1 MKDIPIP
8 IVGLIVSFIC
18 LIFAFSKVNADD
30 EIIGYTEHD
39 IPVTQEE
46 VKVRSINVDTIR
58 SWKWIEETETLRL
71 TLNRKRQVDVTFF
84 NKCWDMPYAT
94 GLQFKTWGSTSF
106 ISQGDGI
113 LPVSLSNRVALYPC
127 TIKSITEVI
136 EEKEDG
142 VPVLESELKRQK

>member
-1 MKDIPIP
+1 MEKWLYDNILKISIIISLP
-8 IVGLIVSFIC
+8 L
-18 LIFAFSKVNADD
+18 LMAYIFADD
-30 EIIGYTEHD
+30 KIIGYTEHG
-39 IPVTQEE
+39 IPVTEDE

-58 SWKWIEETETLRL
+58 SWKWIEETEILRL

-113 LPVSLSNRVALYPC
+113 LPVSFSNSRALYPC

-142 VPVLESELKRQK
+142 EEN

>member
-1 MKDIPIP
+1 MEKWLQDNILKIAIIISLPL
-8 IVGLIVSFIC
+8 VMAY
-18 LIFAFSKVNADD
+18 IFADD
-30 EIIGYTEHD
+30 KIIGYTEHG
-39 IPVTQEE
+39 IPVTEDE

-113 LPVSLSNRVALYPC
+113 LPVSFSNSRALYPC

-142 VPVLESELKRQK
+142 EEN